1 MIRFS
6 TLSGVLEAKR
16 DPGGRVVLDL
26 PLNPPQP
33 VPRGELQALVDIA
46 SCGLPVQEVRLCGT
60 TRKMLI
66 RLDVNKTKFKRTFYE
81 KNIICLGRCEA
92 V

>member
-6 TLSGVLEAKR
+6 TLSGVLEARR
-16 DPGGRVVLDL
+16 DPGGRVVLSL
-26 PLNPPQP
+26 PLHPPQP
-33 VPRGELQALVDIA
+33 VARGQLQALVDIA

-66 RLDVNKTKFKRTFYE
+66 RLEVNSNPLFTEHFIK
-81 KNIICLGRCEA
+81 
-92 V
+92 

>member
-16 DPGGRVVLDL
+16 DPEGRVILDL

-33 VPRGELQALVDIA
+33 VTRGQHQGLVDIA

-60 TRKMLI
+60 TKKMLV
-66 RLDVNKTKFKRTFYE
+66 RLEVGDYLLILNYTSFSDLLHSF
-81 KNIICLGRCEA
+81 
-92 V
+92 

>member
-6 TLSGVLEAKR
+6 TLSGVLEARR

-33 VPRGELQALVDIA
+33 VPRGQLQALVDIA

-66 RLDVNKTKFKRTFYE
+66 RLEVNSYLLFNEHFK
-81 KNIICLGRCEA
+81 K
-92 V
+92 

>member
-16 DPGGRVVLDL
+16 DPEGRVILDL
-26 PLNPPQP
+26 PLNLPQP
-33 VPRGELQALVDIA
+33 VAQGQHQGLVDIA

-60 TRKMLI
+60 TKKMLV
-66 RLDVNKTKFKRTFYE
+66 RLEVGDYLLILNYTSFSDLLHSF
-81 KNIICLGRCEA
+81 
-92 V
+92 

>member
-16 DPGGRVVLDL
+16 DPEGRVVLDL
-26 PLNPPQP
+26 PLNPPKP
-33 VPRGELQALVDIA
+33 VPRGEHQALVDIA

-60 TRKMLI
+60 TKKMLI
-66 RLDVNKTKFKRTFYE
+66 RLEVRDYLL
-81 KNIICLGRCEA
+81 I
-92 V
+92 

>member
-16 DPGGRVVLDL
+16 DPEGRVVLDL
-26 PLNPPQP
+26 PLNQPQP
-33 VPRGELQALVDIA
+33 VSRGEHQALVDIA

-60 TRKMLI
+60 TKKMLI
-66 RLDVNKTKFKRTFYE
+66 RLEVGDYLL
-81 KNIICLGRCEA
+81 I
-92 V
+92 